1 MLHEVLLALSGHPSP
16 LFADLD
22 PANPVNEE
30 FPLISPSERA
40 LLRSIGRLSI
50 LHRKLQRHLE
60 TISSSHRSIIC
71 RSVASSILHTHL
83 ARFQNRILDVEGK
96 ILTKDASLVGAYEI
110 VPLASVVGEFDDWH
124 RRMAWYW
131 QMACFFQ
138 PPKDIAREKPRSS
151 SPCTS
156 AQLID
161 KLRAE
166 TQTGFP
172 DIEEA
177 ATQLAKVAETAW
189 LKQLSSWIIHG
200 KLPAYGAQ
208 DFFIQLDGSEGQ
220 SFKKD
225 QDLLPSFINVATANS
240 ILFIG
245 KSLHQ
250 VKRHHQAKR
259 VSFAVSGNG
268 SAEADLATSHLDLL
282 SALPLPLIPSQFSRT
297 IAEIRL
303 SLSQN
308 ILQKLLPMS
317 LTMQVLS
324 CLRQF
329 FLLGRGEFAVALINE
344 AENRVQSRQ
353 QSMGRLLQQDPVKAM
368 QGLSIKDAEL
378 HQSLQQVWKSLAAED
393 ADEVDEALEY
403 AQQHISLSTP
413 KAASTRPS
421 SSDSYTDILSDM
433 SFTTFNDLLFPS
445 PTELNLSFSSP
456 LDLFLSPRDIEIY
469 STINAYL
476 LAIKRSHQK
485 ASDLWRRSP
494 ARRDHPLPS
503 SEGNTARLRNR
514 KRATA
519 TRKVWATCSAAI
531 FLLSETAAFFEGEI
545 IKGSFDHFEAW
556 ASRPAPNFEPDL
568 STTSSTVDGASEK
581 PAQRDPETL
590 AAGHRLFLASLAYS
604 LLLTDTAYT
613 KELRSLLGIIDN
625 LISFF
630 VRLLDIQSK
639 LDLETQNAGHDAAP
653 PSAHLVEDEA
663 HISLELDRARKRVDS
678 GMKSVVHRLREL
690 DRDRVGSLRF
700 WDAGGKP
707 VEKGDF
713 EVWKGGGGVER
724 LLMKLEFGRMVEGA
738 KEDLV

>member
-22 PANPVNEE
+22 PANPIKEE

-60 TISSSHRSIIC
+60 SISSSHRSIIR

-138 PPKDIAREKPRSS
+138 PPKDPARDKQRSS

-208 DFFIQLDGSEGQ
+208 DFFIQLDGPEGQ

-250 VKRHHQAKR
+250 VKRHRQAKK
-259 VSFAVSGNG
+259 VSFAVSRDG

-308 ILQKLLPMS
+308 VLQKLLPMS

-344 AENRVQSRQ
+344 AESRVQSRQ

-413 KAASTRPS
+413 KATSTRPS
-421 SSDSYTDILSDM
+421 SSDSYTDILSDI
-433 SFTTFNDLLFPS
+433 SSTTFNDLLFPS

-503 SEGNTARLRNR
+503 SEGNAARLRNR

-556 ASRPAPNFEPDL
+556 ASKPAPHFEPDL
-568 STTSSTVDGASEK
+568 STTSTVDGTAEK

-590 AAGHRLFLASLAYS
+590 AAGHRLFLASLTYS

-613 KELRSLLGIIDN
+613 KELRSLLGNIDN
-625 LISFF
+625 LIAFF
-630 VRLLDIQSK
+630 IRLLDIQSK
-639 LDLETQNAGHDAAP
+639 LDLETQNAGHDEAP

-663 HISLELDRARKRVDS
+663 HISLELDRARKKVDS